1 MHQNNGQYKQRML
14 SLQTKNK
21 KLKRLI
27 ELKVKNS
34 LLITFEYLSLI
45 YHLMY

>member
-1 MHQNNGQYKQRML
+1 ML

-21 KLKRLI
+21 NLKRLI

-34 LLITFEYLSLI
+34 TIIKFSVPVINLSSHELIEK
-45 YHLMY
+45 

>member
-1 MHQNNGQYKQRML
+1 MHQNNEQYKQRML

-21 KLKRLI
+21 KLKGFI

-34 LLITFEYLSLI
+34 L
-45 YHLMY
+45 